1 MFETVTRSFQSVLD
15 QMITSLPTLGYAL
28 LILLVGWFVAKIT
41 GGIVTRR
48 LHRTDLDDRLIQN
61 LGMGWLLVDRTG
73 KQRSAESVIGRFIY
87 YFILL
92 FVIVAFFNVLN
103 IPVITDPIN
112 QMLSKITGAVPNI
125 LEALI
130 ILLIAWGIATLT
142 RAGVIR
148 LIRSTGFEE
157 RMTRWRLQEEREGV
171 RVRPLSDSM
180 GNLIFYLILLFA
192 IPPFMDALGQSAV
205 VAPIREMFTKAIGF
219 LPNLFSAMVILLIG
233 WIAAKVV
240 KDIVSNLLI
249 SAGVDAGAERLGF
262 GRILAGT
269 RVSQILGYLVYFF
282 ILIPAVVTALD
293 VLQLRA
299 LSEPITVQLTR
310 ILNAVP
316 SLIYA
321 AILVV
326 AGYVVAQLVR
336 GLLVTFLT
344 NIGFNALPSRI
355 GLAALTPAKGRRTLS
370 EIAGSVFVM
379 VIMLFVAMEAFET
392 IGLARLSELTQE
404 FIQFLPA
411 VFFALVLI
419 AAGLALGNYIKGL
432 VSSMVQGKGAMAG
445 LVPIAAQVIII
456 VFAGAMALQQLEIG
470 DEIVTVAFAILFGA
484 VSLAMALAFGLGSKD
499 LVSRY
504 LDQKFSDEAEK
515 RSGREKS
522 EK

>member
-28 LILLVGWFVAKIT
+28 LILLVGWFVAKIA

-48 LHRTDLDDRLIQN
+48 LHRTDLDNRLVQS

-73 KQRSAESVIGRFIY
+73 KQRSAESVMGRFIY

-112 QMLSKITGAVPNI
+112 QMLSKVTGAVPNI

-130 ILLIAWGIATLT
+130 ILLIAWGIATLA
-142 RAGVIR
+142 RAGVTR
-148 LIRSTGFEE
+148 LFRTTGFEE
-157 RMTRWRLQEEREGV
+157 KIARWGIREEREREGV
-171 RVRPLSDSM
+171 SPLTDSM
-180 GNLIFYLILLFA
+180 GNLVFYLILLFA

-205 VAPIREMFTKAIGF
+205 VAPLREMFTKAIGF
-219 LPNLFSAMVILLIG
+219 LPNLFAALVILLIG

-249 SAGVDAGAERLGF
+249 SAGVDAGAERLGL

-282 ILIPAVVTALD
+282 ILIPAVVAALD
-293 VLQLRA
+293 TLQLRA
-299 LSEPITVQLTR
+299 LSEPITIQLTR

-321 AILVV
+321 AILIV
-326 AGYVVAQLVR
+326 AGYVIAQLVR

-344 NIGFNALPSRI
+344 NLGFNTFPSKI
-355 GLAALTPAKGRRTLS
+355 GLAALTPGEGRRTLS
-370 EIAGSVFVM
+370 EIAGSIFV
-379 VIMLFVAMEAFET
+379 VVVMLFVAMEAFEA
-392 IGLARLSELTQE
+392 IGLARLSELTQA
-404 FIQFLPA
+404 FILFLPP

-419 AAGLALGNYIKGL
+419 AAGLALGNYVEGL
-432 VSSMVQGKGAMAG
+432 VRGMVEGKGGMAV
-445 LVPIAAQVIII
+445 LIPLAAKVTII
-456 VFAGAMALQQLEIG
+456 VFAGAMALQQLGIG
-470 DEIVTVAFAILFGA
+470 DEIVTVAFAILLGA

-499 LVSRY
+499 LVSKY
-504 LDQKFSDEAEK
+504 LNQKFSNEAEK
-515 RSGREKS
+515 RSGR
-522 EK
+522 